1 MKNIIVISTSLRK
14 NGNSER
20 LADAFVKG
28 AKEAGH
34 MVEKC
39 SLQDCAMHFCT
50 GCMTCQHSRQ
60 GQCAM
65 PDDADILIQ
74 KMAAAD
80 VIVFATPVYF
90 YEMCGQ
96 MKTLLDR
103 TNPLFPIPYKFKDIY
118 LLTTAA
124 DSEQHAMDGVI
135 KGLQGWID
143 CFEKSSLKAVVYGTS
158 IDGMDAVLEHPEIL
172 NEAYEL
178 GKKA

>member
-14 NGNSER
+14 MEIRTSCGCICKGCEGGRSYGRKMFAAR
-20 LADAFVKG
+20 LCYA
-28 AKEAGH
+28 
-34 MVEKC
+34 
-39 SLQDCAMHFCT
+39 FCT

-80 VIVFATPVYF
+80 VIAFATPVYF

-143 CFEKSSLKAVVYGTS
+143 CFEKSSLK
-158 IDGMDAVLEHPEIL
+158 
-172 NEAYEL
+172 
-178 GKKA
+178 

>member
-1 MKNIIVISTSLRK
+1 
-14 NGNSER
+14 
-20 LADAFVKG
+20 
-28 AKEAGH
+28 
-34 MVEKC
+34 
-39 SLQDCAMHFCT
+39 
-50 GCMTCQHSRQ
+50 
-60 GQCAM
+60 M

-80 VIVFATPVYF
+80 VIAFATPVYF

-143 CFEKSSLKAVVYGTS
+143 CFEKARLAGTVFAGGVTSVGEIQGHPALKK
-158 IDGMDAVLEHPEIL
+158 
-172 NEAYEL
+172 AYEM
-178 GKKA
+178 GKNI

>member
-39 SLQDCAMHFCT
+39 SLQGCAMHFCT

-74 KMAAAD
+74 
-80 VIVFATPVYF
+80 
-90 YEMCGQ
+90 
-96 MKTLLDR
+96 
-103 TNPLFPIPYKFKDIY
+103 
-118 LLTTAA
+118 
-124 DSEQHAMDGVI
+124 DG
-135 KGLQGWID
+135 
-143 CFEKSSLKAVVYGTS
+143 SSGCYRICDTGIFL
-158 IDGMDAVLEHPEIL
+158 
-172 NEAYEL
+172 
-178 GKKA
+178 

>member
-39 SLQDCAMHFCT
+39 SLQGCAMHFCT

-80 VIVFATPVYF
+80 VIAFATPVYF

-103 TNPLFPIPYKFKDIY
+103 
-118 LLTTAA
+118 TAA

>member
-39 SLQDCAMHFCT
+39 SLQGCAMHFCT

-80 VIVFATPVYF
+80 VIAFATPVYF
-90 YEMCGQ
+90 
-96 MKTLLDR
+96 MKCADR
-103 TNPLFPIPYKFKDIY
+103 
-118 LLTTAA
+118 
-124 DSEQHAMDGVI
+124 
-135 KGLQGWID
+135 
-143 CFEKSSLKAVVYGTS
+143 
-158 IDGMDAVLEHPEIL
+158 
-172 NEAYEL
+172 
-178 GKKA
+178 

>member
-39 SLQDCAMHFCT
+39 SLQGCAMHFCT

-74 KMAAAD
+74 KMAAAMVC
-80 VIVFATPVYF
+80 VILKISG
-90 YEMCGQ
+90 EGKNWLGQ
-96 MKTLLDR
+96 PALQ
-103 TNPLFPIPYKFKDIY
+103 NLF
-118 LLTTAA
+118 TAA
-124 DSEQHAMDGVI
+124 RHPLSII
-135 KGLQGWID
+135 KL
-143 CFEKSSLKAVVYGTS
+143 
-158 IDGMDAVLEHPEIL
+158 
-172 NEAYEL
+172 
-178 GKKA
+178 